1 MNGLNPKIQK
11 QKIKLKTLGEIVNHN
26 EHEIPFFVTIETH
39 WKEYIENAEIGIPNY
54 NVIRADRPSSKR
66 KGGVAIY
73 SHHSFTMEDIE
84 TFSNSF
90 CEVAIAINKIS
101 NTIVA
106 AVYRP
111 PETPAEKFREC
122 LNKIKRYKEKH
133 ETATTLI
140 LGDFNLKYI
149 EWQSETIRKPDTITQ
164 KITPSERLASE
175 MLLDFVN
182 EELLIQ
188 VVNENTRQDKS
199 LIDIILTSNED
210 IIANTRVEK
219 TNLDTDHD
227 LVVCEILLKSE
238 KSAANNSEQD
248 SDKKLLD
255 TLNFNKSDWP
265 EIRKEMST
273 IKWSE
278 VLSDKMTVAHMY
290 KTLEETIYKCSEKH
304 TPKRTARAVSSK
316 IPRNRL
322 ILIRKRKRINSKI
335 NYLKYISKEDNSK
348 KIEKLTKKKLQTE
361 EDIKELIKA
370 ELIAK
375 EIDAIIQMKKN
386 PRFFYQYVKKFQ
398 KTESRIGPMKD
409 KEGTLH
415 TDPQVKAN
423 LLQQQYCKAFSDPK
437 KANLKKTFSDISNE
451 VIEDIDITVKDI
463 IDAIKDIPTNA
474 SPGPDKLPA
483 IVLKECAEQ
492 LSEGIK
498 IIWRKSMDTGEIP
511 EILKLQTIIPIYKK
525 GNKTLPEN
533 YRPVSLTSHLTKLF
547 ERIIRKKIMQHIEVN
562 SLLSKNQHAF
572 RPGRSCLSQLLEHI
586 EYVLQLL
593 ETKCNID
600 VVYLDFAKAFDKVD
614 HNILLKKVEKFG
626 IRGKLHQWI
635 QTFLKNRKQQVI
647 VDGKLSEKKEV
658 ISGVPQGTVLGP
670 LLFLIYINDLEEDLK
685 KSILRIFADDSKLVK
700 EIRNMSDHDELQDEL
715 DLAIKWAEANNMEL
729 NHSKFQL
736 LQYGKEQ
743 NLKIPYETENT
754 NIKSESD
761 IKDLGVYLSADLTW
775 DKQITEAIKMGRK
788 FLGWILRCFTS
799 RNCEVILFLYKAY
812 VLPRLEY
819 ASLLWSPYQ
828 QKHIVKIE
836 AIQRNITSKIEEM
849 QEYNYHQRLRKL
861 KLFSLQ
867 RRRERYCAIHMF
879 KIAKGLVPNNL
890 NLNFYTT
897 RRGEIKCHAP
907 KLNIH
912 LTHHCTVRHNYFT
925 TTGPSLFNLLPA
937 NVKQAETLGAFK
949 SQLDR
954 FLWTVP
960 DLPPSPGYKLL
971 NKNSLLEWTTGSYN
985 YADVINNLA
994 ATDEMMGIEQLDEGA
1009 EVESYSS

>member
-1 MNGLNPKIQK
+1 
-11 QKIKLKTLGEIVNHN
+11 
-26 EHEIPFFVTIETH
+26 
-39 WKEYIENAEIGIPNY
+39 
-54 NVIRADRPSSKR
+54 
-66 KGGVAIY
+66 
-73 SHHSFTMEDIE
+73 MEDIE

-278 VLSDKMTVAHMY
+278 VLSDEMTVAHMY
-290 KTLEETIYKCSEKH
+290 KTLEENIYKCSEKH

-398 KTESRIGPMKD
+398 KTE
-409 KEGTLH
+409 
-415 TDPQVKAN
+415 
-423 LLQQQYCKAFSDPK
+423 
-437 KANLKKTFSDISNE
+437 
-451 VIEDIDITVKDI
+451 
-463 IDAIKDIPTNA
+463 
-474 SPGPDKLPA
+474 
-483 IVLKECAEQ
+483 
-492 LSEGIK
+492 
-498 IIWRKSMDTGEIP
+498 
-511 EILKLQTIIPIYKK
+511 
-525 GNKTLPEN
+525 
-533 YRPVSLTSHLTKLF
+533 
-547 ERIIRKKIMQHIEVN
+547 
-562 SLLSKNQHAF
+562 
-572 RPGRSCLSQLLEHI
+572 
-586 EYVLQLL
+586 
-593 ETKCNID
+593 
-600 VVYLDFAKAFDKVD
+600 
-614 HNILLKKVEKFG
+614 
-626 IRGKLHQWI
+626 
-635 QTFLKNRKQQVI
+635 
-647 VDGKLSEKKEV
+647 
-658 ISGVPQGTVLGP
+658 
-670 LLFLIYINDLEEDLK
+670 
-685 KSILRIFADDSKLVK
+685 
-700 EIRNMSDHDELQDEL
+700 
-715 DLAIKWAEANNMEL
+715 
-729 NHSKFQL
+729 
-736 LQYGKEQ
+736 
-743 NLKIPYETENT
+743 
-754 NIKSESD
+754 
-761 IKDLGVYLSADLTW
+761 
-775 DKQITEAIKMGRK
+775 
-788 FLGWILRCFTS
+788 
-799 RNCEVILFLYKAY
+799 
-812 VLPRLEY
+812 
-819 ASLLWSPYQ
+819 
-828 QKHIVKIE
+828 
-836 AIQRNITSKIEEM
+836 
-849 QEYNYHQRLRKL
+849 
-861 KLFSLQ
+861 
-867 RRRERYCAIHMF
+867 
-879 KIAKGLVPNNL
+879 
-890 NLNFYTT
+890 
-897 RRGEIKCHAP
+897 
-907 KLNIH
+907 
-912 LTHHCTVRHNYFT
+912 
-925 TTGPSLFNLLPA
+925 
-937 NVKQAETLGAFK
+937 
-949 SQLDR
+949 
-954 FLWTVP
+954 
-960 DLPPSPGYKLL
+960 
-971 NKNSLLEWTTGSYN
+971 
-985 YADVINNLA
+985 
-994 ATDEMMGIEQLDEGA
+994 
-1009 EVESYSS
+1009 